1 MSILK
6 RASQPDL
13 RQSGLSLIELV
24 IFIVIVSVGI
34 AGILSVMNITTSASA
49 DPMLRKQALSI
60 AESLMEEI
68 QMQPFTFCD
77 PDDTATETANSA
89 ADCTSASTDEEI
101 GPEGEARNGAVP
113 FDNVNDYHN
122 YAANPVANI
131 NGTAI
136 PGYAASV
143 TITQVG
149 AGTIPLANAG
159 AALQINVRVTGPAGT
174 DVSLTGYRTR
184 YAPNTG
190 L

>member
-1 MSILK
+1 MFILK
-6 RASQPDL
+6 RIGHRNL

-34 AGILSVMNITTSASA
+34 AGILSVMNITTRESA

-77 PDDTATETANSA
+77 PDDEAVEAATGSA
-89 ADCTSASTDEEI
+89 GCSTPEVL
-101 GPEGEARNGAVP
+101 GAEGETRNGAAP

-122 YAANPVANI
+122 PLGSPVTNI
-131 NGTAI
+131 LGTLI
-136 PGYAASV
+136 PGYTASV

-149 AGTIPLANAG
+149 AGAIPLSDAT
-159 AALQINVRVTGPAGT
+159 AALQINVRVTGPSGT
-174 DVSLTGYRTR
+174 DISLTGYRTR

>member
-1 MSILK
+1 MSIPK
-6 RASQPDL
+6 HISHRKL

-34 AGILSVMNITTSASA
+34 AGILSVMNITTRESA

-77 PDDTATETANSA
+77 PDDEAVETAPGSA
-89 ADCTSASTDEEI
+89 GCSTPEAL
-101 GPEGEARNGAVP
+101 GGEGETRFGASP

-122 YAANPVANI
+122 PLGSPATNI
-131 NGTAI
+131 LGTSI
-136 PGYAASV
+136 PGYTASV
-143 TITQVG
+143 TITEVG
-149 AGTIPLANAG
+149 AGAVPLSNAG
-159 AALQINVRVTGPAGT
+159 AALQVNVRVTGPAGT
-174 DVSLTGYRTR
+174 DISLTGYRTR

>member
-6 RASQPDL
+6 RISHPNL

-34 AGILSVMNITTSASA
+34 AGILSVMNITTKESA

-77 PDDTATETANSA
+77 PDDASVETATSGAGCSIPEIVGGESETRFG
-89 ADCTSASTDEEI
+89 T
-101 GPEGEARNGAVP
+101 PR

-122 YAANPVANI
+122 PLGSPATSI
-131 NGTAI
+131 LGTPI
-136 PGYAASV
+136 SGYTTRVS
-143 TITQVG
+143 ITQVG
-149 AGTIPLANAG
+149 AGAIPLGNAA
-159 AALQINVRVTGPAGT
+159 AALQINVRVTGPSGT
-174 DVSLTGYRTR
+174 DISLTGYRTQ